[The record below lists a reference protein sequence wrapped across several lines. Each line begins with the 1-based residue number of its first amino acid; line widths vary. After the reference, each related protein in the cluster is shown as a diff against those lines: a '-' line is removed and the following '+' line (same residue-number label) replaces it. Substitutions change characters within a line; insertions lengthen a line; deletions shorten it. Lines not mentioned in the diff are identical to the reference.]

1 MAEEKTKAPAYEAGQ
16 AIYDATKL
24 GTPRMVVLGLQHMFA
39 MFGATVLV
47 PLITGLDVSTTLLFA
62 GLGTL
67 LFHFITKMKV
77 PAFLGS
83 SFAFLGGYAAIT
95 GLADETMTQAQLLPY
110 ACFGVACAGLVYLIL
125 AAVIRAF
132 GTSKVMRYFP
142 PVVTG
147 PIIVAIGLGLS
158 GSAVTNCQENWLV
171 AFSALIVVIMFN
183 IWGVGMMRIIPIIM
197 GVIVSYIVAILCHDV
212 DFTPIKEAAWIGSP
226 IHWSSTVFGGV
237 DFANSSLILTAIIAI
252 VPIALATM
260 MEHIG
265 DISAIGAT
273 VGKNYIA
280 DPGLHRTL
288 TGDGL
293 ATTIASLFGAPAN
306 TTYGENTG
314 VLALTKVYDPKVIRI
329 AACFAAVLSFS
340 PKFAAIIHTIPTATI
355 GGISFVLY
363 GMISAAGLRNM
374 VESHVDFSK
383 SRNLIIAAV
392 ILVCALGMTDGL
404 TFHLGS
410 VAITLS
416 ALAVGSIAGI
426 LLNAILPGKDF
437 TFDESDPKDTGA
449 DLSLEN
455 VALEKQK
462 AYGEKKAREKAAVKK
477 LKATAVNSEE

>member
-1 MAEEKTKAPAYEAGQ
+1 
-16 AIYDATKL
+16 
-24 GTPRMVVLGLQHMFA
+24 

-67 LFHFITKMKV
+67 LFHVITKMKV

-95 GLADETMTQAQLLPY
+95 GLADENMTQAQLLPY
-110 ACFGVACAGLVYLIL
+110 ACFGVACAGLIYLIL
-125 AAVIRAF
+125 AGIIKAF
-132 GTSKVMRYFP
+132 GTAKVMRYFP

-147 PIIVAIGLGLS
+147 PIIIAIGLGLAP
-158 GSAVTNCQENWLV
+158 SAIPNCNTNWLV
-171 AFSALIVVIMFN
+171 AIAALVVVILFN
-183 IWGVGMMRIIPIIM
+183 IWGIGMMRIIPIIM
-197 GVIVSYIVAILCHDV
+197 GVIVSYVVAVFCHDV
-212 DFTPIKEAAWIGSP
+212 DFSPIKEAAWIGSP
-226 IHWSSTVFGGV
+226 IHWKSTVFGGV
-237 DFANSSLILTAIIAI
+237 DFSNQSLVLTAVIAI

-293 ATTIASLFGAPAN
+293 ATAIASLFGAPAN

-314 VLALTKVYDPKVIRI
+314 VLALTKVYDPRVIRI
-329 AACFAAVLSFS
+329 AACFAAALSFS
-340 PKFAAIIHTIPTATI
+340 PKFAAVIQTIPSATV

-363 GMISAAGLRNM
+363 GMISAAGLRNL

-392 ILVCALGMTDGL
+392 ILVCSLGLKFQYIDGVQHDGI
-404 TFHLGS
+404 TFAVGTMS
-410 VAITLS
+410 ITLS
-416 ALAVGSIAGI
+416 ALAVGSLAGI
-426 LLNAILPGKDF
+426 LLNAILPGKDY
-437 TFDESDPKDTGA
+437 TFDELDPKDTGA

-455 VALEKQK
+455 VVLEKQIE
-462 AYGEKKAREKAAVKK
+462 YGEKKVQQKAAVKK
-477 LKATAVNSEE
+477 LKTTVAKSKDKDKE